1 MMVGYYGDETFACC
15 SALQTCLHKSCPL
28 RPYSCFS
35 ACRMVVTQIL
45 LISLVFVL
53 VYWHA
58 VSSS

>member
-1 MMVGYYGDETFACC
+1 MMMGYHGDETFAAC
-15 SALQTCLHKSCPL
+15 SALQACLQRSCPL

-45 LISLVFVL
+45 LISLAFIL
-53 VYWHA
+53 VYWHT